1 MKTPPSTTRRRG
13 YTLLELTVAMS
24 TGIAIA
30 VLILMLVNQQIAF
43 LRIFKAQ
50 KFLTTEAPI
59 LNNHLVKIISS
70 AESFRL
76 YRTVDELVSG
86 SPPVMNGASV
96 LMLRFKEPD
105 GTYRAS
111 VIAFED
117 PGTGMGLYYRLVN
130 TAGTLGSPT
139 WSLSKSPTNV
149 VFSIEQGIL
158 RVRVTGP
165 AGEELVY
172 SGSMQL

>member
-1 MKTPPSTTRRRG
+1 MKNPRLRARRG

-30 VLILMLVNQQIAF
+30 VLVLMLVNQQIAF

-50 KFLTTEAPI
+50 KFLTTEAPL
-59 LNNHLVKIISS
+59 LNNHLVKIIGG
-70 AESFRL
+70 AESYRL
-76 YRTVDELVSG
+76 YTSVGDLVGG
-86 SPPVMNGASV
+86 SPPVLENASV

-111 VIAFED
+111 VLSFED
-117 PGTGMGLYYRLVN
+117 PGAGSGLYYRMVN
-130 TAGTLGSPT
+130 TAGVLGTPD
-139 WSLSKSPTNV
+139 WSLTKKPANI

-158 RVRVTGP
+158 RIRVTGP
-165 AGEELVY
+165 AGEEIVY